1 MKVIGMIP
9 CRMNSSRFYGKAIAN
24 ILDKPMIYWVYN
36 QAKKVD
42 ELDEIYVVTSDL
54 EIENCCLKY
63 SIPCICKK
71 QMKLQLP
78 RRLLLKLIV

>member
-9 CRMNSSRFYGKAIAN
+9 CRMNSSRFYGKALAN

-54 EIENCCLKY
+54 EI
-63 SIPCICKK
+63 
-71 QMKLQLP
+71 
-78 RRLLLKLIV
+78 